1 MVSNLCN
8 LRNLWIKRGFQMTTT
23 LLRDDLPEEIYKKSK
38 ALNKEQVSQVL
49 DFVEFLESKGKK
61 GLRRNPLIDFIT
73 TEEADPEMTLDAVR
87 KHLSSIK
94 GNLADAIVEGREE
107 RV

>member
-1 MVSNLCN
+1 
-8 LRNLWIKRGFQMTTT
+8 MTTT

-49 DFVEFLESKGKK
+49 DFMEFLESKGGK

-73 TEEADPEMTLDAVR
+73 EEADPEMTLDTVR

-94 GNLADAIVEGREE
+94 GNLADTIVEGREE

>member
-1 MVSNLCN
+1 
-8 LRNLWIKRGFQMTTT
+8 MTTT

-49 DFVEFLESKGKK
+49 DFIEFLKLKEKK
-61 GLRRNPLIDFIT
+61 GLRRNPLIEFIT
-73 TEEADPEMTLDAVR
+73 AEADPKMTLDAVR
-87 KHLSSIK
+87 EQLSSIK
-94 GNLADAIVEGREE
+94 GNLADTIIKDREE